1 MTVAAPGPLG
11 AQAHARHCEPGLAGS
26 GLMLDDDRHAG
37 DLLSDAVRQSHRLT
51 QLLLQR

>member
-1 MTVAAPGPLG
+1 
-11 AQAHARHCEPGLAGS
+11 
-26 GLMLDDDRHAG
+26 MLDDDRHAG